1 MTESVRRSIVYHGL
15 LALVFVSVLHS
26 PVSRAESGGES
37 STDPMQMS
45 AIEAPLQLRGQAT
58 LRVMF
63 WRIYDSALM
72 TPNGD
77 WWPGIRPLRLEIR
90 YRRAIRADRLVEQTE
105 KEWSAQGIDHP
116 RKAAWLSELG
126 SLWPDV
132 QPGDALNFEVTTQER
147 GIFTLNGEIL
157 GAIDDPDF
165 SSAFLA
171 IWLSPD
177 TTQPELRAKLIGFD
191 L

>member
-1 MTESVRRSIVYHGL
+1 MTRHLGRPSGYHRLFVL
-15 LALVFVSVLHS
+15 LWVALMLA
-26 PVSRAESGGES
+26 PLGRAQNTADS
-37 STDPMQMS
+37 MQIS
-45 AIEAPLQLRGQAT
+45 AIEAPLQQRGQAT

-90 YRRAIRADRLVEQTE
+90 YRRAIRADMLLEQTE

-116 RKAAWLSELG
+116 RKLAWLSELR

-132 QPGDALNFEVTTQER
+132 QPGDALHFEVNAQEL

-157 GAIDDPDF
+157 GEIDDPDF

-177 TTQPELRAKLIGFD
+177 TTRPALRAQLIGLD
-191 L
+191 Q